1 MDIQT
6 GLQRVF
12 HPKVVAVVG
21 AKRDNDYMW
30 LRAHGPFTEFGGKI
44 YHVNID
50 EREWPGAEELGF
62 PNVSSLLDI
71 PEPVDYVAISV
82 PNTVVPRVL
91 QDCATKGVGGA
102 HIFAA
107 GFAETGT
114 ELGQQLEDAIEKI
127 ATEGEFL
134 VIGPNCMGL
143 YNPAL
148 GIRPGRDVPYGV
160 DDGYFSFLS
169 QSGTTAMS

>member
-1 MDIQT
+1 MDIQN
-6 GLQRVF
+6 GLDRVF
-12 HPKVVAVVG
+12 HPKVLAVVG

-30 LRAHGPFTEFGGKI
+30 LRAHGPFADFGKI

-50 EREWPGAEELGF
+50 QAEWPGAEELGF

-82 PNTVVPRVL
+82 PSVVVPRVL
-91 QDCATKGVGGA
+91 QDCAAKGVGGA

-114 ELGQQLEDAIEKI
+114 EQGQQLEEAVRKI
-127 ATEGEFL
+127 AVEGRL
-134 VIGPNCMGL
+134 PRDRAQLHGALQPGAWH
-143 YNPAL
+143 PAW
-148 GIRPGRDVPYGV
+148 P
-160 DDGYFSFLS
+160 
-169 QSGTTAMS
+169 